1 MGLKDILE
9 ANKVPLPSDF
19 DERFNLVMM
28 GLRKDPKFDEELRKF
43 KEQTGGLKLS
53 KMTDKFKSGI
63 NSVRDDIQSR
73 VTSVTDKIPATPDTP
88 SSLAPPMELD
98 SEDWMGP
105 RIRWFLGA
113 VTSPY
118 ARVMLRSLF
127 MVIFFVS
134 YLESI
139 PVFGNILSV
148 GLDVMVTGGK
158 IITKSIQKQVPF
170 LMGLLPL
177 PYAGL
182 VGLIMAAI
190 YGAMVWPIIA
200 MVSFSRQ
207 EFTVAME
214 SFLRAIPPPAGDMI
228 ADLFLESNRFV
239 AKMELKRQKLA
250 DSIITAIGTVA
261 NLIEDV
267 SNRMSNGVSKVT
279 NVSQMKDQFVNRVK
293 SQIPT
298 SFQQTYDSVTPPPAY
313 PPPAYPPPAYP
324 PPAYPPPAYPPP
336 AYPPPAYPPPAYPP
350 PAVANEPNTLANAFE
365 NIKQTAPQGIVNN
378 MKSFSDKIKQSASLP
393 TAPVGQGRKRLTSKR
408 RGSSKWM
415 KTRRAK
421 YGRR

>member
-43 KEQTGGLKLS
+43 KQQTGGLKLS
-53 KMTDKFKSGI
+53 KMTDRFKSGI
-63 NSVRDDIQSR
+63 NSVRDDIQNR
-73 VTSVTDKIPATPDTP
+73 VTSATDNIPATPDTS
-88 SSLAPPMELD
+88 SSLAPRMELD

-113 VTSPY
+113 ITSPY

-139 PVFGNILSV
+139 PVFGDILSV
-148 GLDVMVTGGK
+148 ALDIMVTGSK

-239 AKMELKRQKLA
+239 AKMDLKRQKLA
-250 DSIITAIGTVA
+250 DSITTAIGTVA
-261 NLIEDV
+261 NVIQDV
-267 SNRMSNGVSKVT
+267 SSRVSNGVSKATSQVA
-279 NVSQMKDQFVNRVK
+279 NVSQMKDNFVKDQV
-293 SQIPT
+293 PT
-298 SFQQTYDSVTPPPAY
+298 
-313 PPPAYPPPAYP
+313 
-324 PPAYPPPAYPPP
+324 
-336 AYPPPAYPPPAYPP
+336 
-350 PAVANEPNTLANAFE
+350 TLADTFDDV
-365 NIKQTAPQGIVNN
+365 KQPDTQDIVSN
-378 MKSFSDKIKQSASLP
+378 MKSLSDRINEAAEPRTSFEP
-393 TAPVGQGRKRLTSKR
+393 RPVGRGRKRLTTKR
-408 RGSSKWM
+408 RGNTKWM

-421 YGRR
+421 YGKR

>member
-53 KMTDKFKSGI
+53 KLKDKFKSGLD
-63 NSVRDDIQSR
+63 SVRNDIQSR
-73 VTSVTDKIPATPDTP
+73 VTSVTDKIPATPDT
-88 SSLAPPMELD
+88 SSSYAPPMELD

-158 IITKSIQKQVPF
+158 IITKSVQKQIPF
-170 LMGLLPL
+170 IMGLIPL

-214 SFLRAIPPPAGDMI
+214 SFLRVIPPPAGDMI

-250 DSIITAIGTVA
+250 HNIITAIGTVA
-261 NLIEDV
+261 NLIEDM
-267 SNRMSNGVSKVT
+267 STRMSNGVSKVT
-279 NVSQMKDQFVNRVK
+279 SQVANVSQMKDRFVNGVK

-298 SFQQTYDSVTPPPAY
+298 SIQQTFSNVTQPPSYPPPSYAPPSY
-313 PPPAYPPPAYP
+313 PPPAYPPL
-324 PPAYPPPAYPPP
+324 
-336 AYPPPAYPPPAYPP
+336 AYPPPAYPP

-365 NIKQTAPQGIVNN
+365 NIKQTAPQGMLGNI
-378 MKSFSDKIKQSASLP
+378 KSFSDKIKESAKLP
-393 TAPVGQGRKRLTSKR
+393 TAPVGQGRKRLTTKR
-408 RGSSKWM
+408 RINTKWM
-415 KTRRAK
+415 KTRRVKYAK
-421 YGRR
+421 R

>member
-53 KMTDKFKSGI
+53 KMTDRFKSGI
-63 NSVRDDIQSR
+63 NSVRDNIQSR
-73 VTSVTDKIPATPDTP
+73 VTSVTDKIPATPDT
-88 SSLAPPMELD
+88 SSSYAPPMELD

-134 YLESI
+134 YLEAI

-158 IITKSIQKQVPF
+158 IITKSIQKQIPF
-170 LMGLLPL
+170 VMGLIPL

-182 VGLIMAAI
+182 VGLMMAAI

-214 SFLRAIPPPAGDMI
+214 SFLRVVPPPAGDMI

-267 SNRMSNGVSKVT
+267 SSHMSNGVSKATSQVA
-279 NVSQMKDQFVNRVK
+279 NVSQMKDRFVNRVK

-298 SFQQTYDSVTPPPAY
+298 SFQQTFDSVTQ
-313 PPPAYPPPAYP
+313 

-378 MKSFSDKIKQSASLP
+378 MKSFSDKIKESAKLP
-393 TAPVGQGRKRLTSKR
+393 RAPVGQGRKRLTNR
-408 RGSSKWM
+408 RRINTKWM
-415 KTRRAK
+415 KTRREK
-421 YGRR
+421 YVKR

>member
-1 MGLKDILE
+1 
-9 ANKVPLPSDF
+9 
-19 DERFNLVMM
+19 
-28 GLRKDPKFDEELRKF
+28 
-43 KEQTGGLKLS
+43 
-53 KMTDKFKSGI
+53 
-63 NSVRDDIQSR
+63 
-73 VTSVTDKIPATPDTP
+73 
-88 SSLAPPMELD
+88 MESD

-148 GLDVMVTGGK
+148 GLDIMVTGGK
-158 IITKSIQKQVPF
+158 IITKSVQKQIPF
-170 LMGLLPL
+170 VMGLIPL

-182 VGLIMAAI
+182 VGLMMAAI

-214 SFLRAIPPPAGDMI
+214 SFLRVVPPPAGDMI

-250 DSIITAIGTVA
+250 HNIITAIGTVA
-261 NLIEDV
+261 NLIEDM
-267 SNRMSNGVSKVT
+267 STRMSNGVSKVT
-279 NVSQMKDQFVNRVK
+279 SQVANVSQMKDRLVNRVK

-298 SFQQTYDSVTPPPAY
+298 SFQQTFDSFTQPPSY

-378 MKSFSDKIKQSASLP
+378 MKSFSDKIKQSATLP
-393 TAPVGQGRKRLTSKR
+393 TAPVGQGRKRLTTKR
-408 RGSSKWM
+408 RVNTKWT

>member
-53 KMTDKFKSGI
+53 KMTDRFKSGI
-63 NSVRDDIQSR
+63 NSVRDNIQSR
-73 VTSVTDKIPATPDTP
+73 VTSVTDKIPATPDT
-88 SSLAPPMELD
+88 SSSYAPPMELD

-298 SFQQTYDSVTPPPAY
+298 SFQQTYDSITQ
-313 PPPAYPPPAYP
+313 
-324 PPAYPPPAYPPP
+324 PPAYPPP

-350 PAVANEPNTLANAFE
+350 PAVASEPNTLANAFE

-393 TAPVGQGRKRLTSKR
+393 TAPVGQGRKRLTSRR

>member
-53 KMTDKFKSGI
+53 KMTDRFKSGI
-63 NSVRDDIQSR
+63 NSVRDNIQSR
-73 VTSVTDKIPATPDTP
+73 VTSVTDKIPATPDT
-88 SSLAPPMELD
+88 SSSYAPPMELD

-298 SFQQTYDSVTPPPAY
+298 SFQQTYDSVTQ
-313 PPPAYPPPAYP
+313 

-393 TAPVGQGRKRLTSKR
+393 TAPVGQGRKRLTTKR

>member
-53 KMTDKFKSGI
+53 KMTDRFKSGI
-63 NSVRDDIQSR
+63 NSVRDNIQSR
-73 VTSVTDKIPATPDTP
+73 VTSVTDKIPATPDT
-88 SSLAPPMELD
+88 SSSYAPPMELD

-113 VTSPY
+113 ITSPY

-267 SNRMSNGVSKVT
+267 STRMSNGVSKVA

-298 SFQQTYDSVTPPPAY
+298 SFQQTYDSITQ
-313 PPPAYPPPAYP
+313 PPAYP

-350 PAVANEPNTLANAFE
+350 PAVASEPNTLANAFE

-393 TAPVGQGRKRLTSKR
+393 TSPVGQGRKRLTTKR

>member
-53 KMTDKFKSGI
+53 KMTDRFKSGI
-63 NSVRDDIQSR
+63 NSVRDNIQSR
-73 VTSVTDKIPATPDTP
+73 VTSVTDKIPATPDT
-88 SSLAPPMELD
+88 SSSYAPAMELD

-298 SFQQTYDSVTPPPAY
+298 SFQQTYDSITQPPAY

-324 PPAYPPPAYPPP
+324 PPAYPPPS
-336 AYPPPAYPPPAYPP
+336 YPPPAYPP

-393 TAPVGQGRKRLTSKR
+393 TAPVGQGRKRLTTKR

>member
-19 DERFNLVMM
+19 DDRFKLVMM

-43 KEQTGGLKLS
+43 KEQTGGIKLS
-53 KMTDKFKSGI
+53 KMKDKFKSGLD
-63 NSVRDDIQSR
+63 SVRNDIQSR
-73 VTSVTDKIPATPDTP
+73 VSSVTDKIPATPNT
-88 SSLAPPMELD
+88 SMSLAPPMELD

-139 PVFGNILSV
+139 PIFGNILSV

-158 IITKSIQKQVPF
+158 IITKSVQKQIPF
-170 LMGLLPL
+170 VMGLLPL

-182 VGLIMAAI
+182 VGLMMAAI

-261 NLIEDV
+261 NIIENV
-267 SNRMSNGVSKVT
+267 SSRTTSQVANI
-279 NVSQMKDQFVNRVK
+279 SQMKDRLVNGVT

-298 SFQQTYDSVTPPPAY
+298 SVQQTFSNVTQPPAY

-336 AYPPPAYPPPAYPP
+336 AYPPPAYPPPE
-350 PAVANEPNTLANAFE
+350 VANEPIKSNTLADTFE
-365 NIKQTAPQGIVNN
+365 KVKQTNPQGMLGNI
-378 MKSFSDKIKQSASLP
+378 KSFSDKIKESAKLP
-393 TAPVGQGRKRLTSKR
+393 TAPVGQGRKRLTNR
-408 RGSSKWM
+408 HRVNTKWM
-415 KTRRAK
+415 KTRRVKYAK
-421 YGRR
+421 R

>member
-73 VTSVTDKIPATPDTP
+73 VTSATDKIPATPDT
-88 SSLAPPMELD
+88 SSSYAPPMELD

-298 SFQQTYDSVTPPPAY
+298 SFQQTYDSVTQPPAY

-336 AYPPPAYPPPAYPP
+336 AYLP
-350 PAVANEPNTLANAFE
+350 PAVAAEPNTLANAFE

>member
-53 KMTDKFKSGI
+53 KMTDRFKSGI
-63 NSVRDDIQSR
+63 NSVRDNIQSR
-73 VTSVTDKIPATPDTP
+73 VTSVTDKIPATPDT
-88 SSLAPPMELD
+88 SSSYAPPMELD

-298 SFQQTYDSVTPPPAY
+298 SFQQTYDSITQ
-313 PPPAYPPPAYP
+313 

>member
-1 MGLKDILE
+1 MGLKDILK

-28 GLRKDPKFDEELRKF
+28 GLRKDPKFDEELQKF

-63 NSVRDDIQSR
+63 NSVRDNIQSR
-73 VTSVTDKIPATPDTP
+73 VTSATDKIPATPDTP

-148 GLDVMVTGGK
+148 GLDIMVTGGK

-182 VGLIMAAI
+182 VGLMMAAI
-190 YGAMVWPIIA
+190 YGVMVWPIIA

-214 SFLRAIPPPAGDMI
+214 SFLRAVPPPAGDMI

-267 SNRMSNGVSKVT
+267 STRMSNGVSKVT
-279 NVSQMKDQFVNRVK
+279 SQVANVSQMKDRFVNRVK

-298 SFQQTYDSVTPPPAY
+298 SFQQTYDSVTQ
-313 PPPAYPPPAYP
+313 
-324 PPAYPPPAYPPP
+324 PP

-350 PAVANEPNTLANAFE
+350 PAVAAEPNTLANAFE

-393 TAPVGQGRKRLTSKR
+393 RAPVGQGRKRLTTKR

-421 YGRR
+421 YVKR

>member
-53 KMTDKFKSGI
+53 KMTDRFKSGI
-63 NSVRDDIQSR
+63 NSVRDNIQSR
-73 VTSVTDKIPATPDTP
+73 VTSVTDKIPATPDT
-88 SSLAPPMELD
+88 SSSYAPAMELD

-267 SNRMSNGVSKVT
+267 STRMSNGVSKVA

-298 SFQQTYDSVTPPPAY
+298 SFQQTYDSITQ
-313 PPPAYPPPAYP
+313 PPAYP

-350 PAVANEPNTLANAFE
+350 PAVASEPNTLANAFE

-393 TAPVGQGRKRLTSKR
+393 TSPVGQGRKRLTTKR

>member
-53 KMTDKFKSGI
+53 KMTDRFKSGI
-63 NSVRDDIQSR
+63 NSVRDNIQSR
-73 VTSVTDKIPATPDTP
+73 VTSVTDKIPATPDT
-88 SSLAPPMELD
+88 SSSYAPPMELD

-298 SFQQTYDSVTPPPAY
+298 SFQQTYDSVTQPL
-313 PPPAYPPPAYP
+313 AYPPPAYP

-350 PAVANEPNTLANAFE
+350 PAVASEPNTLANAFE

-393 TAPVGQGRKRLTSKR
+393 TAPVGQGRKRLTSRR

>member
-28 GLRKDPKFDEELRKF
+28 GLRKDPKFDEELQKF
-43 KEQTGGLKLS
+43 KQQTGGLKLS
-53 KMTDKFKSGI
+53 KMTDRFKSGI
-63 NSVRDDIQSR
+63 NSVRDDIQNR
-73 VTSVTDKIPATPDTP
+73 VSSATDKIPATPDTS

-113 VTSPY
+113 ITSPY

-134 YLESI
+134 YLEAI
-139 PVFGNILSV
+139 PVFGDILSV

-239 AKMELKRQKLA
+239 AKMDLKRRKLA
-250 DSIITAIGTVA
+250 ESIITAIGTVA
-261 NLIEDV
+261 NVIEDV
-267 SNRMSNGVSKVT
+267 STRVSNGVSKATSQVA
-279 NVSQMKDQFVNRVK
+279 NVSQMKDQFVK
-293 SQIPT
+293 SQVPT
-298 SFQQTYDSVTPPPAY
+298 SFQQTYDSVTQ
-313 PPPAYPPPAYP
+313 
-324 PPAYPPPAYPPP
+324 
-336 AYPPPAYPPPAYPP
+336 P

-378 MKSFSDKIKQSASLP
+378 MKSFSDKIKQSATLP
-393 TAPVGQGRKRLTSKR
+393 TAPVGQGRKRLTTKR

>member
-19 DERFNLVMM
+19 DDRFNLVMM

-53 KMTDKFKSGI
+53 KMTDRFKSGI
-63 NSVRDDIQSR
+63 NSVRDNIQSR
-73 VTSVTDKIPATPDTP
+73 VTSVTDKIPATPDT
-88 SSLAPPMELD
+88 SSSYAPPMELD

-298 SFQQTYDSVTPPPAY
+298 SFQQTYDSITQ
-313 PPPAYPPPAYP
+313 
-324 PPAYPPPAYPPP
+324 PPAYPPP

-350 PAVANEPNTLANAFE
+350 PAVAAEPNTLANAFE